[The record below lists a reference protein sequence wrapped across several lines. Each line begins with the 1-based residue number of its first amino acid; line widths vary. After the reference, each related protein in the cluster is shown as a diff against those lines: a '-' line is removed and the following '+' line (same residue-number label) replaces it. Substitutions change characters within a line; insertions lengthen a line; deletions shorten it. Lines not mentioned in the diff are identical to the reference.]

1 MTIKYVM
8 SREEWEAH
16 VVSLLPEIALKND
29 TKENI
34 AFDLAM
40 EFGIL
45 SGLVPSG
52 WYPDEAVEHWM
63 DREEDKDNLADSDFD
78 DHAVKLTAYHKKM
91 EAKYAQENAQSN
103 EVKD

>member
-1 MTIKYVM
+1 MTIKYIM
-8 SREEWEAH
+8 GRAEWESH
-16 VVSLLPEIALKND
+16 VVSLLPDVALKTD

-52 WYPDEAVEHWM
+52 WYPDEAVDHWM
-63 DREEDKDNLADSDFD
+63 DREEEKDNLSDSDFD
-78 DHAVKLTAYHKKM
+78 EYSLKVKAYHAKM
-91 EAKYAQENAQSN
+91 EAKYAQEQNQST
-103 EVKD
+103 E

>member
-1 MTIKYVM
+1 MTIKYIM
-8 SREEWEAH
+8 GRDEWESH
-16 VVSLLPEIALKND
+16 VVSLLPDVALKTD

-63 DREEDKDNLADSDFD
+63 DREEEKDNLSESDFD
-78 DHAVKLTAYHKKM
+78 EHALKLKAYYAKM
-91 EAKYAQENAQSN
+91 EAKHTQENASPT
-103 EVKD
+103 E

>member
-8 SREEWEAH
+8 GRDEWESH
-16 VVSLLPEIALKND
+16 VVSLLPDVALKTD

-63 DREEDKDNLADSDFD
+63 DREEEKDNLAESDFD
-78 DHAVKLTAYHKKM
+78 EHALKVEAYHVKM
-91 EAKYAQENAQSN
+91 KAKYEQENSQPT
-103 EVKD
+103 E